1 MSSTFLGY
9 LPPHSLHSRK
19 AGGTFWK
26 LLYEEN
32 LVGCRDGLSGCQS
45 VHLLLSS
52 LSLVAKHSV
61 PVERTVVEGRL
72 NTHFHMEGN
81 RDPGGRCRAGKEGGT
96 GWWLCAQTGLL
107 QALDC
112 GGGSLGCFILGS
124 CSQRLQGEQR
134 SQRQIIGGWER

>member
-26 LLYEEN
+26 LFYEEN
-32 LVGCRDGLSGCQS
+32 LVGCRDGLNGCQS

-52 LSLVAKHSV
+52 LFCGQAQCPCRTQWGKESSV
-61 PVERTVVEGRL
+61 P
-72 NTHFHMEGN
+72 HFHMEGN
-81 RDPGGRCRAGKEGGT
+81 RDPGRRCRAGKEGGT